1 VIGAASVDQELLT
14 AAERLQ
20 YEGYVRRE
28 ETNAA
33 ILAQSN
39 SGASIKEI
47 VHNAGHRRGL
57 ARKVLEGQR
66 ADVF

>member
-1 VIGAASVDQELLT
+1 VIGAASVDPELLT
-14 AAERLQ
+14 AAEHLQ

-39 SGASIKEI
+39 G
-47 VHNAGHRRGL
+47 G
-57 ARKVLEGQR
+57 
-66 ADVF
+66 VF

>member
-1 VIGAASVDQELLT
+1 MIGAASLDPELLT

-20 YEGYVRRE
+20 YEGDVRRE

-33 ILAQSN
+33 ILAQSH

-47 VHNAGHRRGL
+47 MRNAGHSQGL